1 MAYCPKCSTEVESTK
16 FCTTCGSSLLANS
29 AETTSLQPITKN
41 KKAMWVHLA
50 PLILLVLAPA
60 SIGITALFLWLP
72 ALIIRKTSDKDSLET
87 RHSKSALNYHLS
99 TVVFVLGS
107 LVVLGLIGLLVSLAG
122 GGSALILIIPIVGF
136 GILTIGGIALRSY
149 ISGSIAGARGK
160 EYSYPLTYAFVK

>member
-1 MAYCPKCSTEVESTK
+1 MAYCPKCATEVESTK
-16 FCTTCGSSLLANS
+16 FCTTCGSNVLGSS
-29 AETTSLQPITKN
+29 AEPTYIQPITKS
-41 KKAMWVHLA
+41 KKAMWVHLT
-50 PLILLVLAPA
+50 PLMLLVLAPV

-72 ALIIRKTSDKDSLET
+72 ALIIRKTSDKDSLEN
-87 RHSKSALNYHLS
+87 RHAKSALNYHLS

-107 LVVLGLIGLLVSLAG
+107 LVALGLIGLLVSLAG
-122 GGSALILIIPIVGF
+122 GGTALILIIPIVCF